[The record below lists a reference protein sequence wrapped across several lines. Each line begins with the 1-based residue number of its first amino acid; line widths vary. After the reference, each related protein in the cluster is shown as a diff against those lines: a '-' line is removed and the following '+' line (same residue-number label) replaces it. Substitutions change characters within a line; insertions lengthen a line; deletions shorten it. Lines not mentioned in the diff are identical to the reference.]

1 MDNKTLELRKILQT
15 AQKNSADN
23 NQNLSAIHAEAPQ
36 LASEIENLKQQKA
49 ILSDLGISN
58 PYFKIL
64 QTKHDTSCESAEPE
78 LLNFSSYN
86 YLGLSGDK
94 RVNEKAIT
102 AIKEFGT
109 SVGASRIASGE
120 RTFHQVLEK
129 LICEFLGFDAAVA
142 MVSGYGAIETTIG
155 HVACERDL
163 IVHDSLIHRCVI
175 EGTKLSKCKSIPF
188 VHNDLSHLEKI
199 LERHRSNFQQCI
211 IVVEGL
217 YSMDGDICD
226 LPELVRI
233 KNEYDSFLM
242 VDEAHS
248 LGVLGKTGRGI
259 SEHWNVKPNDIDFC
273 FLTLSKT
280 LASCGGVVLSRDEIV
295 DYLRYTSPG
304 FVFSVGMTPANAS
317 AAIAALEILRDEP
330 ARVSEL
336 KQKSTFFWKKC
347 RQAKLNVGE
356 SKGFAVVPVI
366 TGSSQGALIL
376 SEKLLQ
382 HGINAQP
389 ILFPAIPEGAARV
402 RIFVN
407 LSHTYEQL
415 DFLSETLIR
424 EMAELSR

>member
-15 AQKNSADN
+15 AQKNSSNN
-23 NQNLSAIHAEAPQ
+23 NQNLSAIDAEAPQ

-64 QTKHDTSCESAEPE
+64 QTKHDASCESAEPE

-94 RVNEKAIT
+94 RVNEKAIS

-163 IVHDSLIHRCVI
+163 IIYDSLIHRCVI

-199 LERHRSNFQQCI
+199 LERYRSNFQQCF

-233 KNEYDSFLM
+233 KNEYGSFLM

-259 SEHWNVKPNDIDFC
+259 SEHWNVKPNDIDF
-273 FLTLSKT
+273 
-280 LASCGGVVLSRDEIV
+280 
-295 DYLRYTSPG
+295 
-304 FVFSVGMTPANAS
+304 VF
-317 AAIAALEILRDEP
+317 
-330 ARVSEL
+330 
-336 KQKSTFFWKKC
+336 
-347 RQAKLNVGE
+347 
-356 SKGFAVVPVI
+356 
-366 TGSSQGALIL
+366 
-376 SEKLLQ
+376 
-382 HGINAQP
+382 
-389 ILFPAIPEGAARV
+389 
-402 RIFVN
+402 
-407 LSHTYEQL
+407 
-415 DFLSETLIR
+415 
-424 EMAELSR
+424 